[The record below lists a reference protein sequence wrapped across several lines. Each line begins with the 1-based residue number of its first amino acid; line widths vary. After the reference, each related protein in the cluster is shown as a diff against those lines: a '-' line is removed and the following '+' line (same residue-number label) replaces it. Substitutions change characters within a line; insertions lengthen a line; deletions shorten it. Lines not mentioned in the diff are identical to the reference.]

1 MKNFIIDTNVL
12 LQNPD
17 AIFSFENNSIII
29 PIGVIEELDTFK
41 RDPGELGR
49 NSRQVSRTLDIFR
62 EAGDLRSGVEME
74 GGGTIRVIYNGNL
87 GTYKK
92 EKDVDYHV
100 LHIAEVIKNNDPESE
115 TIVISRDV
123 NVRLKANALGI
134 KSQDYEAGK
143 VCEKILDSGHIE
155 VEPDKK
161 SYAKLFLNDECE
173 SSEIFGEDEIPY
185 PNYYIMVK
193 PKAKKDKNILAK
205 ITKECDF
212 LKKIDRIPEKVKIKP
227 KNKEQAFAMD
237 ALLDPRIHL
246 VSLVGMAGTGK
257 AQPLSSKVLTPNGFK
272 NMGDLKVGDEVLTP
286 GNKVSKIKSIHPQGE
301 KECFIARFSDGS
313 STECCMD
320 HLWKTKTEGGN
331 WKIRSLGEIKETIKE
346 NHEIPIVMGL
356 DFNKNYETSISP
368 YVFGLIIGAPKD
380 LNNFETEV
388 VGGNE
393 LKLGITNE
401 LSRLNLW
408 GKSKNRLFIPDCYK
422 YNTAEKRL
430 ELLRGIMDSKLNSK
444 LEINISSR
452 KLAGD
457 IKFIVESLGGQSI
470 IISNQSGY
478 LVCIK
483 LNEDT
488 NPFKLRRLSEEYQ
501 KKNKKSKDVYRK
513 LVDVISCGKKETQ
526 CIYIDDKEHLYIT
539 DDFIVTHNT
548 LLATAA
554 GQYLVEQVSEYEKML
569 ISRPVQP
576 TGKDIGYL
584 PGTIEE
590 KMDPWMSPIYDAIE
604 IIYGGDLRNKK
615 INGRQIV
622 AQSGKILIEPLTY
635 IRGRSI
641 HNQFMIIDE
650 AQNLTSLEIKTII
663 TRAAENTKI
672 VLTGDI
678 DQIDNPYLDK
688 RTNGLSVVLDAFRDS
703 KYSAHIIMKEGVR
716 SPLSEEAT
724 KRL

>member
-1 MKNFIIDTNVL
+1 MKNYIIDTNIL
-12 LQNPD
+12 LQDPD
-17 AIFSFENNSIII
+17 AIFNFDKNVIII

-41 RDPGELGR
+41 KDPGELGR
-49 NSRQVSRTLDIFR
+49 NSRQASRTLDMFR
-62 EAGDLRSGVEME
+62 LAGDLRSGVEME
-74 GGGTIRVIYNGNL
+74 NGGIIRVIYNGNL

-100 LHIAEVIKNNDPESE
+100 LHIAEVIKRDDPDSE

-134 KSQDYEAGK
+134 ESQDYEAGR

-155 VEPDKK
+155 VESDKI
-161 SYAKLFLNDECE
+161 SYAKVFLNDECE
-173 SSEIFGEDEIPY
+173 VGDFFEEDNLPY
-185 PNYYIMVK
+185 PNYYIMIK
-193 PKAKKDKNILAK
+193 PSSKKEKNILAK
-205 ITKECDF
+205 ISRDCES
-212 LKKIDRIPEKVKIKP
+212 LKKIEKIPENLRIKP

-257 AQPLSSKVLTPNGFK
+257 AQPLSSKVLTPTGFK
-272 NMGDLKVGDEVLTP
+272 KMGDLKVGDEIITP
-286 GNKVSKIKSIHPQGE
+286 KNKVSKIKSIHPQGE
-301 KECFIARFSDGS
+301 KKCYIARFSDGS
-313 STECCMD
+313 SARCCID
-320 HLWKTKTEGGN
+320 HLWKTKVGDI
-331 WKIRSLGEIKETIKE
+331 WSIKSLKEIVETIKDG
-346 NHEIPIVMGL
+346 HEIPIVNEI
-356 DFNKNYETSISP
+356 DFSSNEKLSISP
-368 YVFGLIIGAPKD
+368 YVFGLIIGGAKD
-380 LNNFETEV
+380 FNNFKSEDKIL
-388 VGGNE
+388 NI
-393 LKLGITNE
+393 LKLEITNT
-401 LSRLNLW
+401 LSSLGLW
-408 GKSKNRLFIPDCYK
+408 GKSSNRFFIPDCYK
-422 YNTAEKRL
+422 YGSSKNRL
-430 ELLRGIMDSKLNSK
+430 EVIRGLMDSKLNSK
-444 LEINISSR
+444 TDFHTYSSR
-452 KLAGD
+452 LAKD
-457 IKFIVESLGGQSI
+457 IKFMAESLGGQALI
-470 IISNQSGY
+470 IGGNSGY
-478 LVCIK
+478 NICIK
-483 LNEDT
+483 LDESL
-488 NPFKLRRLSEEYQ
+488 NPFRLKRLAGEYSKKRKGRVFRKFVDILPDGKEEM
-501 KKNKKSKDVYRK
+501 
-513 LVDVISCGKKETQ
+513 Q
-526 CIYIDDKEHLYIT
+526 CIYIDDEEHLYVT
-539 DDFIVTHNT
+539 DNFIVTHNT

-554 GQYLVEQVSEYEKML
+554 GQYLVEDEHEYEKML

-615 INGRQIV
+615 ISGRQIV
-622 AQSGKILIEPLTY
+622 AQSDKILIEPLTY

-650 AQNLTSLEIKTII
+650 AQNLTALEIKTII
-663 TRAAENTKI
+663 TRVAENTKI